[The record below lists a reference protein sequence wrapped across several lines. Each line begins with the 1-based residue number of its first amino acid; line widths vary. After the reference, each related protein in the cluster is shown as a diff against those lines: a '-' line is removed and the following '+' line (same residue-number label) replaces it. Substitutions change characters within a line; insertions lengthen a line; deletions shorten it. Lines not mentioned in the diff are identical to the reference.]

1 MDELTKDIFE
11 WDILN
16 WSKALDFWTKEID
29 VKDGNYN
36 CLELGG
42 RRGGLSLWLAVNNN
56 SVICSDIDSPENIA
70 SKLHIKYNCTEN
82 IKYESINAT
91 DISYEDEFD
100 IVVFKSI
107 MGGISG
113 NGNDHLKKQTIDQ
126 IYKSLKPNGKL
137 LFAENLESSIIHKG
151 FRNVFVKWGARW
163 NYLKH
168 DEIKEVFSSFDNVK
182 FKTTGFFGTFG
193 RSESQRNLLSKLDNI
208 VTRLVP
214 KSKRYI
220 LFGVAEKK
228 RSD

>member
-1 MDELTKDIFE
+1 MDELTQDIFE

-29 VKDGNYN
+29 IKDKNFK

-42 RRGGLSLWLAVNNN
+42 RRGGLSLWLAMNNN
-56 SVICSDIDSPENIA
+56 SVICSDLESPEEIA
-70 SKLHIKYNCTEN
+70 TKLHTKYNCTDKIE
-82 IKYESINAT
+82 YQSICAT
-91 DISYEDEFD
+91 DIPYENEFD

-113 NGNDHLKKQTIDQ
+113 NGQDHLKKQMIDQ

-137 LFAENLESSIIHKG
+137 LFAENLESSFIHKG
-151 FRNVFVKWGARW
+151 FRKTFIKWGERW

-168 DEIKEVFSSFDNVK
+168 DEIKHVFSSFDNVK
-182 FKTTGFFGTFG
+182 FKTVGFFGTFG
-193 RSESQRNLLSKLDNI
+193 RSESQRNFLSKLDNV
-208 VTRLVP
+208 VTKVVP

-220 LFGVAEKK
+220 LFGVTEKNNV
-228 RSD
+228 

>member
-1 MDELTKDIFE
+1 MDELTQDIFE

-29 VKDGNYN
+29 IKDKNFK

-42 RRGGLSLWLAVNNN
+42 RRGGLSLWLAMNNN
-56 SVICSDIDSPENIA
+56 SVICSDLESPEEIA
-70 SKLHIKYNCTEN
+70 EKLHTKYNCTDKIE
-82 IKYESINAT
+82 YQSICAT
-91 DISYEDEFD
+91 DIPYENAFD

-113 NGNDHLKKQTIDQ
+113 NGQDHLKKQMIDQ

-137 LFAENLESSIIHKG
+137 LFAENLESSFIHKG
-151 FRNVFVKWGARW
+151 FRKTFIKWGERW

-168 DEIKEVFSSFDNVK
+168 DEIKHVFSSFDKVK
-182 FKTTGFFGTFG
+182 FKTVGFFGTFG
-193 RSESQRNLLSKLDNI
+193 RSESQRNFLSKLDNV
-208 VTRLVP
+208 VTKVVP

-220 LFGVAEKK
+220 LFGVAEKTNV
-228 RSD
+228 